1 MANAFDIPGMRN
13 LVDNIINDTISKIL
27 VLPNRL
33 VIPIIPDF
41 NELDSFKSLNLKVC
55 LRELWLFFITNWIN
69 NVFKKGVV
77 RIEVLRAI

>member
-13 LVDNIINDTISKIL
+13 LVDNIINDAISKIL

-41 NELDSFKSLNLKVC
+41 DVNELDSFKSLNLKV
-55 LRELWLFFITNWIN
+55 
-69 NVFKKGVV
+69 FKK
-77 RIEVLRAI
+77 IFSFIL

>member
-41 NELDSFKSLNLKVC
+41 DVNELDSIKSLNLKVY
-55 LRELWLFFITNWIN
+55 
-69 NVFKKGVV
+69 K
-77 RIEVLRAI
+77 RIFSVIQKIHDKN